1 MKINQVEERVGVTK
15 RNIRFY
21 EKEGLLSPG
30 RNSENGYRE
39 YGEAEV
45 AELKKIKL
53 LRKLDVPLEEIRRM
67 QGGALTLADGLR
79 RHLITLERQRSNL
92 TTMQAMCQE
101 LVEAGEGLNTLDADG
116 YLAKMERMEQEGT
129 RFVNIRKKDGK
140 NPYVGPA
147 VAAAAFMAL
156 MASLAGLMIWAFAAA
171 PEESPP
177 LPLAAVCVAIPAAFI
192 IGTGVAL
199 AQRFKQIRGGEE
211 DAAAEY

>member
-92 TTMQAMCQE
+92 TTMQTMCQE

-171 PEESPP
+171 PEKSPP